1 MTCPDYDDEHTDSTG
16 DYGYGDDEK
25 TTDDDH
31 SYGDDDEYSDST
43 DSDSDTPSGTDAADG
58 GDEDVAKL
66 VPNLKLK
73 AIRNIKSQAMNSQT
87 SLSEWTT
94 SAQSIPLAAGTSGSS
109 VTIAGGKSIESLKTA
124 LSDNDIWDSPVAE
137 DYSSRITFAIDSI
150 GTVFDTIVTNLTDA
164 ENAQVASPGEEVEP
178 DSPEAEWRASP

>member
-31 SYGDDDEYSDST
+31 SYGDDDECSDST
-43 DSDSDTPSGTDAADG
+43 DSDTPSGTDAVDG
-58 GDEDVAKL
+58 SDKSDAKM

-73 AIRNIKSQAMNSQT
+73 AIRNVKSQAMNSQT

-94 SAQSIPLAAGTSGSS
+94 SAQSIPLAAGTS
-109 VTIAGGKSIESLKTA
+109 
-124 LSDNDIWDSPVAE
+124 DIKKR
-137 DYSSRITFAIDSI
+137 Y
-150 GTVFDTIVTNLTDA
+150 GY
-164 ENAQVASPGEEVEP
+164 AQVEITLSLLVYHDALIDLDEEKFLSQRNP
-178 DSPEAEWRASP
+178 TPIGS

>member
-1 MTCPDYDDEHTDSTG
+1 MAYQGNRIKNFEKIGKKMSVQ
-16 DYGYGDDEK
+16 GYIL
-25 TTDDDH
+25 T
-31 SYGDDDEYSDST
+31 
-43 DSDSDTPSGTDAADG
+43 AAPPLTRCGRRRKAAAVDGSDG
-58 GDEDVAKL
+58 GDAKL

-73 AIRNIKSQAMNSQT
+73 AIRNVKSQAMNSQT

-124 LSDNDIWDSPVAE
+124 LSNNGIWDSPAAE

-150 GTVFDTIVTNLTDA
+150 GTIFDTIVTNLT
-164 ENAQVASPGEEVEP
+164 Q
-178 DSPEAEWRASP
+178 

>member
-31 SYGDDDEYSDST
+31 SYGDDDECSDST
-43 DSDSDTPSGTDAADG
+43 DSDTPSGTDAADG
-58 GDEDVAKL
+58 SDGGDAKL

-124 LSDNDIWDSPVAE
+124 LSDNGIWDSPAAE

-178 DSPEAEWRASP
+178 DSPEAGWRASP